1 MFRCAANGIIC
12 QSLKIKISSR
22 GARVASPLG
31 EGERMKVR
39 GGFVEQAALFAL
51 TQPSPSPLA
60 RER

>member
-1 MFRCAANGIIC
+1 MASFV
-12 QSLKIKISSR
+12 SPSKSSQFT
-22 GARVASPLG
+22 RVLASPLHLG

-51 TQPSPSPLA
+51 TQPSPSPSPLA